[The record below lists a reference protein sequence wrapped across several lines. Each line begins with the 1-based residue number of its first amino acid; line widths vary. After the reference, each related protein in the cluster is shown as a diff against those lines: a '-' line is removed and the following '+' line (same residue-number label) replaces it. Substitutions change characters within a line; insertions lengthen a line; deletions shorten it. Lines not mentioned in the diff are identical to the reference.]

1 MNSSCFLNRELSWL
15 AFNQRV
21 LENAGDPSVPLCE
34 RLNFLSIFQ
43 SNLDEFFMVRIGSL
57 HDQMVLDN
65 GVRENK
71 TGLTPSR
78 QINAALDRI
87 RQLCL
92 MRDQIYPDL
101 MNNFDQIIVLQNGQ
115 LAGQGKYSDL
125 LKTCSALR
133 ILINKSA
140 ERPVPSST

>member
-34 RLNFLSIFQ
+34 RLNCLSIFQ

-101 MNNFDQIIVLQNGQ
+101 MNRLAKYDIHLVRFAGRRGHERLFRIRVL
-115 LAGQGKYSDL
+115 
-125 LKTCSALR
+125 
-133 ILINKSA
+133 
-140 ERPVPSST
+140 